1 MKSKGIGFRGLTI
14 QVLRF
19 LAYKAGVKN
28 REKHRDYWIQSAVDI
43 LPNNTTYLEIGVR
56 RGANFRRISCS
67 RKFAVDPMRFPE
79 FMRLRPNEL
88 FYEKGSD
95 QFFAEDAKDLFRNG
109 MIDVAFVD
117 GLHEFR
123 QALMDVLNIERHIQT
138 NGVIFIHDCN
148 PSSRKQ
154 TEIQD
159 GGPWNGDVWKVAYYL
174 VNCRA
179 DLHFFTINCDQ
190 GIGVLT
196 GFHGESIIDEHT
208 IPGSSLLKEIKEMDY
223 KVLEQNREKVLN
235 LKSIKYAKGFFK
247 RKQLQLLDK
256 KALLR
261 GSHQK

>member
-1 MKSKGIGFRGLTI
+1 MQSKGIGFRGLVI
-14 QVLRF
+14 HVLRF
-19 LAYKAGVKN
+19 LAYKACIKN
-28 REKHRDYWIQSAVDI
+28 RNKHRGYWIQSAVDI
-43 LPNNTTYLEIGVR
+43 LGNHTTYIEIGVR
-56 RGANFRRISCS
+56 RGLNFRQIKCS
-67 RKFAVDPMRFPE
+67 RRIAVDPMRYPE
-79 FMRLRPNEL
+79 FVRLHPNEL

-95 QFFAEDAKDLFRNG
+95 QFFAEDAKDLFQDG
-109 MIDVAFVD
+109 KIDVAFVD

-123 QALMDVLNIERHIQT
+123 QACTDVLNIERHIQP

-148 PSSRKQ
+148 PSTRKQ
-154 TEIQD
+154 AEVRD

-174 VNCRA
+174 VNYRA

-196 GFHGESIIDEHT
+196 GFMARVLKNEHT
-208 IPGSSLLKEIKEMDY
+208 IPDGSLLKEIKEMDY
-223 KVLEQNREKVLN
+223 KVLEQDREKVIN